1 MKILMLTDKM
11 ELGGAETHI
20 LTLCSSLIRR
30 GHSVTV
36 VSSGGTLAK
45 GLTAAGARH
54 ITLPLSEKSPRQL
67 ARAYIGLSRLIGSGK
82 FDLVHS
88 HARLPSLLASSLA
101 KKNSIPMV
109 CTVHA
114 RFSLSSYRK
123 RLSRWGNMS
132 IAVSED
138 LKQYLADCHG
148 IPPENVYV
156 IHNGIDTSRFLPSP
170 APNSAVF
177 RIGFLSRLDTD
188 CSKAAMTLCRL
199 APALRSRLGS
209 VEILIGGGGSAL
221 TEVRAAASKV
231 NRSLGFECVKVL
243 GAVSNVPEF
252 LGRCRLFVGVSRAA
266 MEAALCSLPVILCG
280 NEGYFGIL
288 TPENL
293 SKALSTNFCARGCEE
308 LRASTLLDDILK
320 VASDKNSRSP
330 YMAHLLAEKLS
341 SERMAEDT
349 LSVYGK
355 AMSSLSA
362 KKSSVLLCGYYGFG
376 NMGDDVLLRSAIKR
390 ARKEFPAL
398 AVGALTKKGARDSAH
413 FGIRCVKRSSPVA
426 IWREL
431 RGCKHFIF
439 GGGTLLQDSTS
450 LRSLIYYVTLLR
462 LARLRGARC
471 HLWANGLGDLS
482 SPLSKRLAGQ
492 ALNVCEYIGM
502 RDSLSLGRASAI
514 STNPRIYQEQDL
526 ATACKGSNKE
536 RCEYLLS
543 RAFGEY
549 GRLPDFIIVA
559 PRKGDGLSELKKALF
574 RAKRAGMTLCFTP
587 MHKTADR
594 GIARRLCCQHGGI
607 LIDGICS
614 ADLVGLASYSK
625 GVYSMRLHGLMA
637 ARAAGVP
644 CRAFGRDSKLR
655 CFDLLY

>member
-20 LTLCSSLIRR
+20 LTLASSLIRR
-30 GHSVTV
+30 GHSVTLA
-36 VSSGGTLAK
+36 SSGGALAK
-45 GLTAAGARH
+45 RLSQTGARH
-54 ITLPLSEKSPRQL
+54 ITLPLSGKSPREL
-67 ARAYIGLSRLIGSGK
+67 AISYMGLLKLIKSEK
-82 FDLVHS
+82 FDLIHS

-101 KKNSIPMV
+101 KNNSIPMV

-114 RFSLSSYRK
+114 RFSLSFCRK
-123 RLSRWGNMS
+123 WLSRWGNMS

-148 IPPENVYV
+148 IPPENTSV
-156 IHNGIDTSRFLPSP
+156 IYNGIDTSRFLPSP
-170 APNSAVF
+170 IPDSAVF
-177 RIGFLSRLDTD
+177 RIGFLSRLDID
-188 CSKAAMTLCRL
+188 CSMAAMTLCRL

-221 TEVRAAASKV
+221 RAVSELARRV
-231 NRSLGFECVKVL
+231 NRSVGFECVKIL
-243 GAVSNVPEF
+243 GAVTDVPAF
-252 LGRCRLFVGVSRAA
+252 LGKCHLFVGVSRAA
-266 MEAALCSLPVILCG
+266 MEAALSSLPVILCG

-293 SKALSTNFCARGCEE
+293 SMALSTNFCARGCEE
-308 LRASTLLDDILK
+308 LKASTLLGDILK

-330 YMAHLLAEKLS
+330 QMTALLSSRLS
-341 SERMAEDT
+341 SERMAADT

-355 AMSSLSA
+355 ALCA
-362 KKSSVLLCGYYGFG
+362 VPTKKSSVLLCGYYGFG
-376 NMGDDVLLRSAIKR
+376 NMGDNVLLRSAIERAKR
-390 ARKEFPAL
+390 QFPSL
-398 AVGALTKKGARDSAH
+398 AIGALTKNGAKDSSV
-413 FGIRCVKRSSPVA
+413 FGIRCVKRSSPAA

-431 RGCKHFIF
+431 RHCKHFIF

-462 LARLRGARC
+462 LARLCGARC

-482 SPLSKRLAGQ
+482 SPLSKRLTGQ
-492 ALNVCEYIGM
+492 ALNVCEYIGL
-502 RDSLSLGRASAI
+502 RDSLSLKTAAALS
-514 STNPRIYQEQDL
+514 SNSRIYAEKDL
-526 ATACKGSNKE
+526 AAGCAPSSRE

-549 GRLPDFIIVA
+549 DRLPDFIIVA
-559 PRKGDGLSELKKALF
+559 PREGNGLSELKKALL
-574 RAKRAGMTLCFTP
+574 RAKRTGVALCFTP
-587 MHKTADR
+587 MHKSADR
-594 GIARRLCCQHGGI
+594 GIARRLCREYGGI
-607 LIDGICS
+607 LIEGICY

-637 ARAAGVP
+637 GRAAGVP
-644 CRAFGRDSKLR
+644 CRAFGSDSKIKG
-655 CFDLLY
+655 FDLLY